1 MSTSLILLLVA
12 EVLILSS
19 LMCAVD
25 SIAVNGGNNIG
36 IASFRKEY
44 DDPIHQKPLR
54 LQQQHRS
61 RDDSGSNERSH
72 DDDIDMLENFHFER
86 YQSPISIQEAL
97 ETIRGGNVK
106 KKFKFHKGKD
116 GRKGYVSTTKIGKSD
131 WVLAES
137 QQIAINC
144 TTKDV
149 LKAYLSGELQ
159 AKWNSDKVINCTF
172 TKFPLSKSSS
182 DDEDNGSCSAAVGTD
197 DSGIGD
203 PDNDGDHGRYYY
215 QQDLVLHSQ
224 RVITSHTGIMRYGQS
239 IHIDQIG
246 HSSDKYCAHIKL
258 IEPTAKIASSE
269 SSTDEASSSSPTSP
283 ARSSTKQSTNT
294 IEDEAILATTKKK
307 PFNKLQVYVNLEQHG
322 NNVQIYAAG
331 IMKVNRQVVPNLIIF
346 DASGI
351 AGTMA
356 GKGTLWLNSYFDERQ
371 QEQEQQR

>member
-12 EVLILSS
+12 EVLILLS

-54 LQQQHRS
+54 VQQQHHS
-61 RDDSGSNERSH
+61 RDYSGGIERSH
-72 DDDIDMLENFHFER
+72 DDDIDMLENFLFER

-106 KKFKFHKGKD
+106 KKFKYYKGKD

-159 AKWNSDKVINCTF
+159 AKWNSDKLINCTF
-172 TKFPLSKSSS
+172 TKLPLSKSSS
-182 DDEDNGSCSAAVGTD
+182 DDEDNGSCSADGDETD

-224 RVITSHTGIMRYGQS
+224 RVITSHTGIMRYSQS

-246 HSSDKYCAHIKL
+246 HSNDKYCAHIKL
-258 IEPTAKIASSE
+258 IEPKATTTSE
-269 SSTDEASSSSPTSP
+269 SSNGKVSSSTSSSPPTT
-283 ARSSTKQSTNT
+283 AKSSNT

-331 IMKVNRQVVPNLIIF
+331 IMKVNRHVVPNLIIF

-356 GKGTLWLNSYFDERQ
+356 GKGTLWLSSYFDERHQ
-371 QEQEQQR
+371 QQQQLK